1 MSKDGIREALA
12 KILGRIA
19 PEADLDSV
27 DPKAPLQRALDIDS
41 FDFLNLLV
49 GVRDE
54 LGVAIAESD
63 YGQVST
69 LDGLTRFIASRRGGV

>member
-1 MSKDGIREALA
+1 VSEDAIRDALA

-49 GVRDE
+49 GVRDD

-63 YGQVST
+63 YRQIMT
-69 LDGLTRFIASRRGGV
+69 LEGLTRLIASRRGGG